1 MAILYI
7 YTMTYTTA
15 LKELQEITTE
25 LENEQVG
32 IDELSS
38 KIKRAA
44 ELIQFC
50 KEKLRNVEGEVE
62 DLLDNNNLG

>member
-1 MAILYI
+1 
-7 YTMTYTTA
+7 MTYTTA